1 MGGLIAIVRRDSP
14 EWLKSRWIGWITAL
28 CALSFVLVCLFCW
41 ETPWSGVMQTVGFTA
56 IDLAF
61 AGILIL
67 LISGRSRVLLTICR
81 LRVLI
86 WLGTISYGLYLL
98 HIPARMV
105 SDKWLS
111 PLLGITPRGS
121 AAMFVSMAIAIGA
134 ASISWLAFE
143 SQVLKL
149 KERFT
154 VR

>member
-1 MGGLIAIVRRDSP
+1 
-14 EWLKSRWIGWITAL
+14 
-28 CALSFVLVCLFCW
+28 
-41 ETPWSGVMQTVGFTA
+41 
-56 IDLAF
+56 
-61 AGILIL
+61 
-67 LISGRSRVLLTICR
+67 VLLTICR